1 MNPIC
6 PQDLTPCKV
15 LSAPTNCQLAADLE
29 IGTANPSTAY
39 DVFIVNDGSKKVLK
53 YDIVSSV
60 SGILTID
67 LTVNP
72 LFFNNSTTY
81 TLFVVA
87 DGDDV
92 ANFVPIDGAYDGF
105 LLTFWRSDTA
115 APSTQMIQPV

>member
-6 PQDLTPCKV
+6 LQDLTPAKV
-15 LSAPTNCQLAADLE
+15 LAAPTNCQLTADLE

-39 DVFIVNDGSKKVLK
+39 DVFIIHNGSKKVLK

-60 SGILTID
+60 SGMLTID

-72 LFFNNSTTY
+72 LFFNDTATY

-87 DGDDV
+87 NGDDV
-92 ANFVPIDGAYDGF
+92 ANFVQIDGAYDGF
-105 LLTFWRSDTA
+105 LLTFWQPYTA
-115 APSTQMIQPV
+115 APSTQMIQPQ

>member
-1 MNPIC
+1 
-6 PQDLTPCKV
+6 
-15 LSAPTNCQLAADLE
+15 
-29 IGTANPSTAY
+29 
-39 DVFIVNDGSKKVLK
+39 VNDGSKKVLK

-60 SGILTID
+60 SGMLTID

-72 LFFNNSTTY
+72 LFFNNTTTY

-105 LLTFWRSDTA
+105 LAYLLAQRYHSTFYSND
-115 APSTQMIQPV
+115 STTINNNKP